1 VKEAVTM
8 QPDFPVHQRLSQNEL
23 FLQAD
28 TLEPCILV
36 IFGAAGDLT
45 RRKLLPALYNLTREK
60 ALEERF
66 AVVGYSRSAQTHE
79 AYRELLRDSVE
90 RYSRSKPVDT
100 SVWRNFSE
108 RIAYVEGNFEDPEGY
123 SRLRETLESLEVQIG
138 SEGNR
143 LFYLATPPSAAP
155 IILHRLSE
163 AGLLSG
169 SGVNAP
175 WTRVIMEKP
184 YGRDLASAMDL
195 NQVVGEVLQ
204 EDQVYR
210 IDHYLGKETV
220 QNILVARLGNT
231 IFEPLWNRKYID
243 HIQITAAESIG
254 MEGRGRFYDKTGV
267 LRDMVQSHLLQVLS
281 LCAMEPPVS
290 FSADDIRDKRVEV
303 LRGLRPFM
311 GRDVANHVVFGQ
323 YRGYRDEENVDP
335 RSRTPTYAAIKC
347 YIDNWRWQGVPFFL
361 RVGKQLARRLTEISV
376 VFRPVPLCLFGRD
389 DICQELAPNV
399 LSIRIQPDEG
409 MSLKISSKKP
419 GDVLDV
425 GAVEMDF
432 SYSETFNHPIKDAY
446 ERLLLDAI
454 KGDATLFARR
464 DEVEHAWRF
473 VSPILETWESETK
486 KQPLF
491 YAEGSEGPGE
501 ADNLMDRYSRQWRE
515 ISE

>member
-1 VKEAVTM
+1 M
-8 QPDFPVHQRLSQNEL
+8 PPDLPNLSRLSSGEL
-23 FLQAD
+23 FLQPD
-28 TLEPCILV
+28 RLQPCVLV

-60 ALEERF
+60 ALDERF
-66 AVVGYSRSAQTHE
+66 AVIGFSRAAQTEEGYRNHLQQAVGHYSRSQP
-79 AYRELLRDSVE
+79 LDE
-90 RYSRSKPVDT
+90 RVWQGFSRH
-100 SVWRNFSE
+100 
-108 RIAYVEGNFEDPEGY
+108 IGYVEGNFEDPEGY
-123 SRLRETLESLEVQIG
+123 AALRERLERMEREIS

-155 IILHRLSE
+155 LILHRLRE
-163 AGLLSG
+163 CGLLDG
-169 SGVNAP
+169 SGAASP

-184 YGRDLASAMDL
+184 YGRDLESAIDL
-195 NQVVGEVLQ
+195 NRIVGEVLR
-204 EDQVYR
+204 ENQVYR

-254 MEGRGRFYDKTGV
+254 VEGRGRFYDQTGV

-290 FSADDIRDKRVEV
+290 FAADDIRDKRVEV
-303 LRGLRPFM
+303 LRSLRAFSAA
-311 GRDVANHVVFGQ
+311 DVFDHVIFGQ

-335 RSRTPTYAAIKC
+335 HSRTPTYVAMKC

-361 RVGKQLARRLTEISV
+361 RVGKQLSKRLTEVSV

-389 DICQELAPNV
+389 DVCQSLEPNV
-399 LSIRIQPDEG
+399 LTIRIQPDEG
-409 MSLKISSKKP
+409 MALKITSKKP
-419 GDVLDV
+419 GDEIDV
-425 GAVEMDF
+425 GSVEMDF
-432 SYSETFNHPIKDAY
+432 SYSETYTHPIKDAY

-464 DEVEHAWRF
+464 DEVEFAWRF
-473 VSPILETWESETK
+473 VTPILQAWEEARK
-486 KQPLF
+486 RQPVF
-491 YAEGSEGPGE
+491 YAEASQGPAE
-501 ADNLMDRYSRQWRE
+501 AEMLMDRYSRQWRE
-515 ISE
+515 IDS